1 MLFGGVGAI
10 VGGSTAKAKQNKE
23 VNTMSIK
30 ILLKSTSN
38 PTLILKIYS
47 GATLKTKESADR
59 MHYEGL
65 MKEVSGIKDIFSI
78 IIDITDKNNAQA
90 KSAPTPLMSSTG
102 SVADE
107 LQKLAKLRDAG
118 VLSEEEFKAQKSKLL
133 NT

>member
-1 MLFGGVGAI
+1 MDTPNKIEDIIKKINARYPYSTDRRNYGDML
-10 VGGSTAKAKQNKE
+10 Q
-23 VNTMSIK
+23 
-30 ILLKSTSN
+30 
-38 PTLILKIYS
+38 
-47 GATLKTKESADR
+47 

-90 KSAPTPLMSSTG
+90 KSAPTPLMSSTS